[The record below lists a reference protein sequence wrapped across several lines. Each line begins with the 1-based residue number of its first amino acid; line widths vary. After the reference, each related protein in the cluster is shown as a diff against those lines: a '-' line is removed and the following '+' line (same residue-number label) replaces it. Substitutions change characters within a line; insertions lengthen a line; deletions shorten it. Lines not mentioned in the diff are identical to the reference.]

1 MAPHNVVPFTRP
13 RTLAHVLL
21 DLAEQQRLNIECTK
35 RFYAA
40 AGDREEE
47 ERQGDIGAAIDDRIS
62 ELQNEAKALIRE
74 ATGVSWEQL
83 YEALA

>member
-1 MAPHNVVPFTRP
+1 MPPHNLATLPRP

-21 DLAEQQRLNIECTK
+21 DLAEQHRLNAECTR

-47 ERQGDIGAAIDDRIS
+47 ARQGDIGAAIDDRIS
-62 ELQNEAKALIRE
+62 ELQSEAKALIRE